1 VPGIGL
7 GGGSNSI
14 QHSKLNIREL
24 ARRVWTV
31 GALVR
36 YGTRRFRE
44 ARLVFGHGTRNARD
58 EAAYLA
64 LHALDLPPD
73 AATGALDRRVR
84 PQEARRVLTLFERRI
99 RSRKPAPYLTREAWL
114 RDFRFHVDE
123 RVVVP
128 RSHIAGLL
136 RENLAPW
143 ISDRRAI
150 KSILDLGTGSGCL
163 AVLLAHSFP
172 LARIDAADVAS
183 EALAVA
189 RVNVQRYRLSRRIRL
204 VKSDMFSA
212 LRGKRYDLIVSNPP
226 YVTTAGMRRLPRE
239 YRHEPAIALAGG
251 RDGLDVVRRILL
263 HASAHLNPGGLLAVE
278 VGSGRRRL
286 EQAFPRVPFS
296 WPEVAEGDTVFVV
309 QREEIYRAMARKISY
324 RRISVR

>member
-1 VPGIGL
+1 
-7 GGGSNSI
+7 
-14 QHSKLNIREL
+14 
-24 ARRVWTV
+24 V

-36 YGTRRFRE
+36 LGARRFRQ

-64 LHALDLPPD
+64 LHALNLPPD
-73 AATGALDRRVR
+73 AATGAFDRRVR
-84 PQEARRVLTLFERRI
+84 PRDTRRVLALFERRI
-99 RSRKPAPYLTREAWL
+99 RSRKPAAYLTREAWL

-143 ISDRRAI
+143 ISNRRAL

-172 LARIDAADVAS
+172 GARIDATDISSA
-183 EALAVA
+183 ALAVA
-189 RVNVQRYRLSRRIRL
+189 RINVRKYRLSSRIRL
-204 VKSDMFSA
+204 IKSDMFSA
-212 LRGKRYDLIVSNPP
+212 FGGKHYDLIVSNPP
-226 YVTTAGMRRLPRE
+226 YVTTAEMRRLPRE
-239 YRHEPAIALAGG
+239 YRHEPGIALAGG
-251 RDGLDVVRRILL
+251 REGLDVVRRILL
-263 HASAHLNPGGLLAVE
+263 QAPAHLNPGGLLVVE

-286 EQAFPRVPFS
+286 ERAFPRVAFT
-296 WPEVAEGDTVFVV
+296 WPEVAEGETVFIV
-309 QREEIYRAMARKISY
+309 QREQLPRL
-324 RRISVR
+324 

>member
-1 VPGIGL
+1 MRL
-7 GGGSNSI
+7 G
-14 QHSKLNIREL
+14 
-24 ARRVWTV
+24 A
-31 GALVR
+31 
-36 YGTRRFRE
+36 RRFRQ

-64 LHALDLPPD
+64 LHALNLPPD
-73 AATGALDRRVR
+73 AATGAFDRRVR
-84 PQEARRVLTLFERRI
+84 PRDTRRVLALFERRI
-99 RSRKPAPYLTREAWL
+99 RSRKPAAYLTREAWL

-143 ISDRRAI
+143 ISNRRAL

-172 LARIDAADVAS
+172 GARIDATDISSA
-183 EALAVA
+183 ALAVA
-189 RVNVQRYRLSRRIRL
+189 RINVRKYRLSSRIRL
-204 VKSDMFSA
+204 IKSDMFSA
-212 LRGKRYDLIVSNPP
+212 FGGKHYDLIVSNPP

-239 YRHEPAIALAGG
+239 YRHEPGIALAGG
-251 RDGLDVVRRILL
+251 REGLDVVRRILL
-263 HASAHLNPGGLLAVE
+263 QAPAHLNPGGLLVVE

-286 EQAFPRVPFS
+286 EHAFPRVAFT
-296 WPEVAEGDTVFVV
+296 WPEVAEGETVFIV
-309 QREEIYRAMARKISY
+309 QREQLPRL
-324 RRISVR
+324 

>member
-1 VPGIGL
+1 M
-7 GGGSNSI
+7 
-14 QHSKLNIREL
+14 
-24 ARRVWTV
+24 
-31 GALVR
+31 R
-36 YGTRRFRE
+36 YGTHLFRK
-44 ARLVFGHGTRNARD
+44 ARLVFGHGTHNARH

-64 LHALDLPPD
+64 LHVLNLTPD
-73 AATGALDRRVR
+73 AAAGAFDRRVGPR
-84 PQEARRVLTLFERRI
+84 DTRRVLALFERRI
-99 RSRKPAPYLTREAWL
+99 RSRKPAAYLTREALL

-143 ISDRRAI
+143 ISNRRAI

-172 LARIDAADVAS
+172 LARIDAADVTS

-189 RVNVQRYRLSRRIRL
+189 RINVQRYRLSRRIRL

-212 LRGKRYDLIVSNPP
+212 LRGKHYDLIVSNPP

-263 HASAHLNPGGLLAVE
+263 QAPAHLNPGGLLVVE

-286 EQAFPRVPFS
+286 EHAFPCVTFT
-296 WPEVAEGDTVFVV
+296 WPEVAEGDSVFVV
-309 QREEIYRAMARKISY
+309 QREEIYRALAR
-324 RRISVR
+324 

>member
-1 VPGIGL
+1 M
-7 GGGSNSI
+7 
-14 QHSKLNIREL
+14 
-24 ARRVWTV
+24 
-31 GALVR
+31 R
-36 YGTRRFRE
+36 YGTRRFRK

-64 LHALDLPPD
+64 LHALNLPPD
-73 AATGALDRRVR
+73 AATGAFDRRVR
-84 PQEARRVLTLFERRI
+84 PRDARRALTLFERRI
-99 RSRKPAPYLTREAWL
+99 RSRKPAAYLTREAWFG
-114 RDFRFHVDE
+114 DFCFHVDE

-143 ISDRRAI
+143 IPDRRAI
-150 KSILDLGTGSGCL
+150 KSILDLCTGSGCL

-172 LARIDAADVAS
+172 GARIDAADVSS

-204 VKSDMFSA
+204 VRSDMFSA
-212 LRGKRYDLIVSNPP
+212 LRGKHYDLIVSNPP

-239 YRHEPAIALAGG
+239 YRHEPGIALAGG
-251 RDGLDVVRRILL
+251 RDGLDAVRRILL
-263 HASAHLNPGGLLAVE
+263 GAAAHLNPGGMLVVE

-286 EQAFPRVPFS
+286 ERAFPRVQFT
-296 WPEVAEGDTVFVV
+296 WPEVTGGDTVFVV
-309 QREEIYRAMARKISY
+309 QREEIDRALARSIS
-324 RRISVR
+324 